1 VITELS
7 LSQFRNIQKSVLYPA
22 SGINLLVGEN
32 GSGKTSI
39 LEAIYLLA
47 MGRSFRTRNLKNVI
61 QTEQKQSQLFARI
74 HPGIPVG
81 MQVSSILGIQI
92 RLNNAPLKKLS
103 DLASHLPLQYI
114 PANCHQFFDLGPGF
128 RRKVI
133 DWGLFHVEQEFM
145 FHWQAY
151 KKILSQR
158 NAALRN
164 SKPINEVRVWDSS
177 LIEHGLKIASY
188 RSHYLT
194 NLLVEFIKWFNMLCD
209 DYSSAKYEIRY
220 SAGWPKDSQFAEVL
234 HTTIS
239 RDCALGYTRSGPHAA
254 DWSIKINGQD
264 PAEMCSR
271 GQQKMF
277 FLAISLAQISL
288 LQEKTQGKSVLLIDD
303 ISSELDAEHQ
313 EVAMKTIK
321 NLNIQSFITSTN
333 PELNSSINT
342 EEKDRMF
349 HVKRGEINQV

>member
-1 VITELS
+1 MITEIS
-7 LSQFRNIQKSVLYPA
+7 LSQFRNIQKSVFYPA
-22 SGINLLVGEN
+22 LGINLLIGEN

-39 LEAIYLLA
+39 LESIYLLA
-47 MGRSFRTRNLKNVI
+47 MGRSFRTRNLKHVI
-61 QTEQKQSQLFARI
+61 QTDEKQTQIFARI

-81 MQVSSILGIQI
+81 MQVSSTLGIQI

-103 DLASHLPLQYI
+103 DLATHLPLQYI

-145 FHWQAY
+145 FHWRTY

-164 SKPINEVRVWDSS
+164 SKPINEIKLWDSS
-177 LIEHGLKIASY
+177 LIEHGLKIANY
-188 RSHYLT
+188 RKNYLT
-194 NLLVEFIKWFNMLCD
+194 ILLEEFIKWFHMLCAD
-209 DYSSAKYEIRY
+209 FNNAEYEVRY

-234 HTTIS
+234 HSTIS
-239 RDCALGYTRSGPHAA
+239 RDIALGYTRSGPHAA

-288 LQEKTQGKSVLLIDD
+288 LQKKTQQKSVLLIDD

-313 EVAMKTIK
+313 QLAMKSIK
-321 NLNIQSFITSTN
+321 RLDIQSFITTTN
-333 PELNSSINT
+333 PELNSSININ
-342 EEKDRMF
+342 EKDIMF
-349 HVKRGEINQV
+349 HVKRGEISQA